1 MFNQHFTPYC
11 LKSVNFNAQR
21 HLSPCFQVCSSLLN
35 QICVSKLK
43 NHLINLSLGFKGISK
58 GKKSPVRIFENK
70 QKTNCTYLKEVD
82 IRLTEEYRKSSDKW
96 NETMVEMKDHLLE
109 IHKRNRGIEL
119 NSKYNV

>member
-1 MFNQHFTPYC
+1 MLLTPKLNLC
-11 LKSVNFNAQR
+11 IKTQKSSHKLVTGIQRNLKR
-21 HLSPCFQVCSSLLN
+21 E
-35 QICVSKLK
+35 
-43 NHLINLSLGFKGISK
+43 
-58 GKKSPVRIFENK
+58 KSPVRIFENK

-82 IRLTEEYRKSSDKW
+82 VKLTEEYRKSSEKW

>member
-1 MFNQHFTPYC
+1 M
-11 LKSVNFNAQR
+11 
-21 HLSPCFQVCSSLLN
+21 
-35 QICVSKLK
+35 
-43 NHLINLSLGFKGISK
+43 SLGLKGISK
-58 GKKSPVRIFENK
+58 EKKSPVRIFENK

-82 IRLTEEYRKSSDKW
+82 VRLTEEYRKSSDKW